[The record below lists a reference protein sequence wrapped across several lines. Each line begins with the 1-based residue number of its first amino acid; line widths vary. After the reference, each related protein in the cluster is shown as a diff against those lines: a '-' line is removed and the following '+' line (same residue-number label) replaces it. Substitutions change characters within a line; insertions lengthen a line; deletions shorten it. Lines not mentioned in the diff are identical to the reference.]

1 MLRLSKWTSVCHSR
15 YTAGGKRLAEQL
27 PLQQLPDGSV
37 QIRHERQRT
46 HAGELAYISQGF
58 TSGQCLGLHKHSL
71 TESLHRLWPD
81 RGCYRINL
89 GQTLSDV
96 CRARYAA
103 KAGWHLRA
111 AAQRAAQASL
121 ASLRRALEAE
131 AAQTEGDAA
140 HALVQKLV
148 SCAASEA
155 PGTQELAALL
165 LDMYLEAVQAGKS
178 KARGE
183 RLIRLLARPS
193 HTPK

>member
-1 MLRLSKWTSVCHSR
+1 MQQRL
-15 YTAGGKRLAEQL
+15 
-27 PLQQLPDGSV
+27 DG
-37 QIRHERQRT
+37 
-46 HAGELAYISQGF
+46 IS
-58 TSGQCLGLHKHSL
+58 GL
-71 TESLHRLWPD
+71 LHREQRKLLW
-81 RGCYRINL
+81 
-89 GQTLSDV
+89 
-96 CRARYAA
+96 
-103 KAGWHLRA
+103 
-111 AAQRAAQASL
+111 